1 MDKFR
6 LVFITSNR
14 SGTYTIFLV
23 MFVSVVIQ
31 YRGEDTS
38 PGGTKIY
45 YYSFFTYQKK
55 KNRGEDTL

>member
-14 SGTYTIFLV
+14 SGTNTIFLV

-38 PGGTKIY
+38 PGDAKIY

-55 KNRGEDTL
+55 N